1 MAESVDPVD
10 PASLDLVVA
19 ALRADAADVASL
31 TRALSAGIGD
41 ALPPGMVT
49 VERDQSL
56 SGRLR
61 GREAVPKAVTIS
73 FPERQLELRTGKHGS
88 EAEIRRVVRG
98 VVISRQQVGID
109 EWIRSLATELTAL
122 AERDASART
131 ALAALL
137 GIA

>member
-1 MAESVDPVD
+1 MAEAVDPVD

-19 ALRADAADVASL
+19 ALRTDAADVASL

-49 VERDQSL
+49 IERDQSL

-61 GREAVPKAVTIS
+61 GREGVPKAVSIS
-73 FPERQLELRTGKHGS
+73 FPERELELRSGKHGP

-109 EWIRSLATELTAL
+109 EWVRSLATELTAL
-122 AERDASART
+122 AERDATART
-131 ALAALL
+131 ALATLL
-137 GIA
+137 GID